1 MFPKISAVK
10 KTATALLSGIWPKAI
25 AVVIIPLS
33 FLLVLLNLTAL
44 LEGIFATPNVTL
56 FLRIVLLF
64 VLVFLGFPLF
74 LGVIRFF
81 WGISAGSELSISEV
95 FYYYNTKQNLVNSL
109 NFTVILLG
117 RLSLEFIA
125 ALIPSVVLEYIS
137 NSASTLFQD
146 STAPIWLSNIW
157 IFAVILRV
165 LAIIFIIFVSLKY
178 YLAPFLF
185 VSSNNSN
192 SLEILEKSRAVAKHS
207 ISYFWL
213 LILALLGL
221 ILLSFFVVPLV
232 FTLPYF
238 LMCYVVHSRYSVVF
252 YNQKIKKD

>member
-25 AVVIIPLS
+25 AAVIIPFA
-33 FLLVLLNLTAL
+33 FLLILLNLTAL
-44 LEGIFATPNVTL
+44 LESIFALPNIIL
-56 FLRIVLLF
+56 FLRIVLIF
-64 VLVFLGFPLF
+64 ALVFLGFPFF

-81 WGISAGSELSISEV
+81 WGISAGSELNISEV
-95 FYYYNTKQNLVNSL
+95 FYYYNTKQNFVNSL
-109 NFTVILLG
+109 NFTVLLLG
-117 RLSLEFIA
+117 RLSLEFIVA
-125 ALIPSVVLEYIS
+125 IIPSVVLEYIS

-157 IFAVILRV
+157 IFAVILRA
-165 LAIIFIIFVSLKY
+165 LAIIFIISVSLKY

-185 VSSNNSN
+185 VSSNNLDN
-192 SLEILEKSRAVAKHS
+192 LEILEKARAVSKHS

-213 LILALLGL
+213 LILGLSCL
-221 ILLSFFVVPLV
+221 ILLSIFVVPLII
-232 FTLPYF
+232 TLPYF

>member
-25 AVVIIPLS
+25 AAVIIPFA
-33 FLLVLLNLTAL
+33 FLLILLNVTAL
-44 LEGIFATPNVTL
+44 LEGVFVTPNIIL
-56 FLRIVLLF
+56 FLRIALLF
-64 VLVFLGFPLF
+64 ALVFLGFPLF

-81 WGISAGSELSISEV
+81 WGISAGSQLNLSEV
-95 FYYYNTKQNLVNSL
+95 FYYYNSKQNIVNSL
-109 NFTVILLG
+109 NFTVVLLG
-117 RLSLEFIA
+117 RLSVEFIVA
-125 ALIPSVVLEYIS
+125 IIPSVVLEYIS
-137 NSASTLFQD
+137 NSAGTLFQD
-146 STAPIWLSNIW
+146 STAPIWLSNVW

-165 LAIIFIIFVSLKY
+165 LAIVFIIFVSLKY

-185 VSSNNSN
+185 VSGNNLN
-192 SLEILEKSRAVAKHS
+192 CLEILEKSRAISKYS

-213 LILALLGL
+213 LFLGLLGW
-221 ILLSFFVVPLV
+221 ILLSIFVVPLI